1 MATTP
6 DRITVEVTI
15 DLHAALRP
23 HYDEDGELVT
33 PSLEE
38 AVFAAVVEQ
47 IAERTIKDAG
57 KDFYPNMR
65 ARAREKLEEVML
77 AQAADIVEEQFAKVI
92 VETDRFGQTTGSP
105 RTFREYMTD
114 RIMGWLKDNAPSR
127 DYHNRKTNA
136 QVIIEGTLN
145 SQFTAELQK
154 AIEAGKQQALAIVKS
169 RSAEMMSKAL
179 GDLATRCES
188 CGGTQ
193 GQHYRNC
200 PIHGR
205 G

>member
-1 MATTP
+1 
-6 DRITVEVTI
+6 
-15 DLHAALRP
+15 
-23 HYDEDGELVT
+23 
-33 PSLEE
+33 
-38 AVFAAVVEQ
+38 
-47 IAERTIKDAG
+47 
-57 KDFYPNMR
+57 
-65 ARAREKLEEVML
+65 
-77 AQAADIVEEQFAKVI
+77 
-92 VETDRFGQTTGSP
+92 
-105 RTFREYMTD
+105 
-114 RIMGWLKDNAPSR
+114 
-127 DYHNRKTNA
+127 
-136 QVIIEGTLN
+136 VIIEGTLN
-145 SQFTAELQK
+145 SQFSAELQK